1 MKFCSYLLVLVF
13 TFASAI
19 VFAPANVNGDIIE
32 FIAEGTAGTGLL
44 AGNIAPSTSS
54 TGSGAIGNGGIF
66 FDTDTNELTVDI
78 LWGSENGFSD
88 LTGDVILL
96 HLHGP
101 VDPGQSG
108 WGQVNTNILV
118 QMQNSLNFDSSGSG
132 GSLVETFFLD
142 DQQEEWLLD
151 SRTYINVH
159 TDLYP
164 TGEIRGY
171 LTNTSAVP
179 EPTSVVLLVG
189 LAGTFLIRRRRLS

>member
-1 MKFCSYLLVLVF
+1 MKFCTFFLMLVF
-13 TFASAI
+13 AFASS
-19 VFAPANVNGDIIE
+19 NVNADIIE
-32 FIAEGTAGTGLL
+32 FTPEGAAGTGFL

-54 TGSGAIGNGGIF
+54 SGAGDVGSGGIF
-66 FDTDTNELTVDI
+66 FDTDTNLLSVDI

-132 GSLVETFFLD
+132 GSLVESFFLD

-151 SRTYINVH
+151 SRTYINIH

-171 LTNTSAVP
+171 LTNTTSTVP
-179 EPTSVVLLVG
+179 EPTSVALLFG
-189 LAGTFLIRRRRLS
+189 LAGTIFGRRRR

>member
-13 TFASAI
+13 TFASAV
-19 VFAPANVNGDIIE
+19 VFAPTDANGDIIE
-32 FIAEGTAGTGLL
+32 FTPEGAAGTGLL

-54 TGSGAIGNGGIF
+54 AGSGDVGTGGIF
-66 FDTDTNELTVDI
+66 FDTDTNSLSVDI
-78 LWGSENGFSD
+78 LWGSQNGFSD

-118 QMQNSLNFDSSGSG
+118 QMQNSLNFDSSGTG

-164 TGEIRGY
+164 NGEIRGY

-179 EPTSVVLLVG
+179 EPASFAILLG
-189 LAGTFLIRRRRLS
+189 LAGTILMRRRC